1 MTLQLF
7 ISLASLLVSV
17 CGLAAALW
25 YHCKRD
31 HERFGELLA
40 DVKLLKKRNRRTY
53 MTWFDMQNRCYDE
66 KDPGWKLDRALTDP
80 VR

>member
-40 DVKLLKKRNRRTY
+40 DVKVLKKAIG
-53 MTWFDMQNRCYDE
+53 ME
-66 KDPGWKLDRALTDP
+66 
-80 VR
+80 